1 MKFSVLAHARAR
13 KRKETFTGKNM
24 AKKKKL
30 TNIFTNHLIAISQCR
45 SQQTVSTLLTI
56 SCKNHINAVIGNNVS
71 TDIIKVQKWHK
82 SMQKKLSCC
91 CLHKCSNIPRVFFCK
106 GISDR
111 TMCQASQDKTHSP
124 RRHASTLIALSQHS
138 EAKLTVHKSHK
149 YPGHLIYS
157 HPRLKYFALGIPGG
171 FFSPPK
177 AREYARGP
185 SHHVHCVFPHWLS
198 LSRIPLCTFITPI
211 TPG

>member
-1 MKFSVLAHARAR
+1 
-13 KRKETFTGKNM
+13 
-24 AKKKKL
+24 
-30 TNIFTNHLIAISQCR
+30 
-45 SQQTVSTLLTI
+45 
-56 SCKNHINAVIGNNVS
+56 
-71 TDIIKVQKWHK
+71 
-82 SMQKKLSCC
+82 MQKKLSCC

-138 EAKLTVHKSHK
+138 EAKITVYKSHK

-185 SHHVHCVFPHWLS
+185 AITSTACYHIGSHYLG
-198 LSRIPLCTFITPI
+198 SRYAPLLLQLHQGRPQTVYNKQILLKTCDFDF
-211 TPG
+211 